1 LKFLDPASRAV
12 ALLSPPWPLY
22 TRPSI
27 QLGALKAFVR
37 SRFPEVAVAAHH
49 VYLNIAASIG
59 YPLYHSLSERTW
71 LAETVYGAM
80 LFPEK
85 RPGMARLFRSEAAG
99 NRRLRR
105 IDFEQLVSQVQAVS
119 EQWLSTVDWAAFR
132 LVGVTGTLCQLTAS
146 LYFLRRLRQLRPD
159 LTLVAGGASFN
170 HQAAAAALALFPEI
184 DVVVCGEGELPLS
197 HLVQYH
203 LLERRPLADV
213 PPAPGI
219 VTRGARIADGADPS
233 FYQLENL
240 NHLPLPDFDD
250 YFETLSGLGP
260 AQRFFPTLPVEV
272 SRGCWWRCASAM
284 GESGGCDFCNLNLQW
299 RGYRAKSAARA
310 ASEIDQLVRRH
321 RLLAVALMDNVL
333 PRNSTAELL
342 RGLAA
347 LNHDLSIFAEIRAT
361 TPLAELKLMRR
372 AGLHRVQVG
381 LEALS
386 TRLLRKLHK
395 GTTAIQ
401 NLEFMKHCEA
411 LGIVSL
417 SNLMLHFPG
426 SEPEDIAETLNA
438 MEFAG
443 SFRPPKPVSFWLGLG
458 SPVWRHATAHG
469 LRQVGNH
476 PHWARIFPASIV
488 RQLPLMIQAYQGG
501 VAHQRRLWQP
511 VRARLRLWTDTYE
524 SLQRGKPL
532 EPILSYRDGGDFM
545 LIRERRPDGDAATH
559 RLEGSSRQIYL
570 FCSHHHS
577 LQRIIAGFTGLPAD
591 KITTFLRLMTAQK
604 LMFSENDRYLSL
616 AVPARMAD

>member
-1 LKFLDPASRAV
+1 LKSFDPAYRAV

-99 NRRLRR
+99 NRHLRG

-132 LVGVTGTLCQLTAS
+132 LVGVTSTLCQLTAS
-146 LYFLRRLRQLRPD
+146 LYFMRRLRQLRPG

-170 HQAAAAALALFPEI
+170 HQVAAAALALFPEI

-197 HLVQYH
+197 HLVHYH
-203 LLERRPLADV
+203 LLEGRPLADV
-213 PPAPGI
+213 PPARGI
-219 VTRGARIADGADPS
+219 VTRQARIADGAEPP

-250 YFETLSGLGP
+250 YFETLSRLGP
-260 AQRFFPTLPVEV
+260 GQRFFPTLPVEV
-272 SRGCWWRCASAM
+272 SRGCWWRRASAK
-284 GESGGCDFCNLNLQW
+284 GERSGCEFCNLNLQW
-299 RGYRAKSAARA
+299 RGYRAKSAGRA
-310 ASEIDQLVRRH
+310 ASEIDRLVRRH

-361 TPLAELKLMRR
+361 TPLTELKLMRR

-411 LGIVSL
+411 LGIVNL

-426 SEPEDIAETLNA
+426 SDPEDIAETLNA

-443 SFRPPKPVSFWLGLG
+443 PFRPPKPVNFWLGLG
-458 SPVWRHATAHG
+458 SPAWRHAAAHG
-469 LRQVGNH
+469 LRKVGNH
-476 PHWARIFPASIV
+476 PHWARIFPAPIV
-488 RQLPLMIQAYQGG
+488 RRLPLMIQAYQGG
-501 VAHQRRLWQP
+501 VARQRRLWQP
-511 VRARLRLWTDTYE
+511 VRARLRRWTDTYDG
-524 SLQRGKPL
+524 LQRGKPF

-570 FCSHHHS
+570 FCNHHRS

-591 KITTFLRLMTAQK
+591 KITAFLRRMTAQK